1 VLRLI
6 TSERKERIEQMKVLE
21 DIDKRFEELNVMWA
35 TLDKKCDAVRSELNI
50 FWNDFEASDVLLQK
64 LIKERVRK

>member
-1 VLRLI
+1 MTLK
-6 TSERKERIEQMKVLE
+6 RKERIEQMKVLE